1 MPKLIA
7 SLLLWFLSA
16 SATAGTLLVLGDSL
30 SAGYGLAPGQGWVA
44 LLEQRLEQ
52 RGDAW
57 RVVNASI
64 SGDTTAGGR
73 SRLPAAL
80 ERHQPAVLVLEL
92 GANDGLRG
100 LSLTAMRNNL
110 DAMIAQAHA
119 VGARVLLIG
128 MRMPPN
134 YGPRYT
140 EGFSAIYAE
149 LAAKHD
155 VPLVPFLLERVALD
169 AGLMLSDNL
178 HPNGRA
184 QPLLLDTVWPVLEP
198 LLSSSTAQ
206 ATVPE
211 TTEKG
216 NSAGK

>member
-1 MPKLIA
+1 M
-7 SLLLWFLSA
+7 
-16 SATAGTLLVLGDSL
+16 LGDSL
-30 SAGYGLAPGQGWVA
+30 SAGYGLTPGQGWVS
-44 LLEQRLEQ
+44 LLQQRLEQ

-80 ERHQPAVLVLEL
+80 ERHQPDVLLLEL

-100 LSLTAMRNNL
+100 LSLTAMKSNL
-110 DAMIAQAHA
+110 NAMIEQARA
-119 VGARVLLIG
+119 AGAHVLLIG
-128 MRMPPN
+128 MQMPPN
-134 YGPRYT
+134 YGPRYIQ
-140 EGFSAIYAE
+140 GFSAIYAE
-149 LAAKHD
+149 LAAQHD

-178 HPNGRA
+178 HPNAQA
-184 QPLLLDTVWPVLEP
+184 QPLLLDTVWSQLEP
-198 LLSSSTAQ
+198 MLSGTGPH
-206 ATVPE
+206 ATVLK
-211 TTEKG
+211 TTRKE